1 MFDGLEDVIE
11 TNIWPFSVT
20 LTLNAVIHFFHR
32 TLWLLMVYH
41 QTKFG
46 CQGTN
51 SSENIIERVIFWLY
65 EPLTLKM
72 ATTTK
77 CPHDSGSWCC
87 ITIPTLVTKCFV
99 IQKILS
105 RQTFT
110 DILNLLCDLD
120 LDRSNP
126 IFSQNTPAYDAVL
139 SNQVWLQTDLQFR
152 RCNRNSHILII

>member
-1 MFDGLEDVIE
+1 
-11 TNIWPFSVT
+11 
-20 LTLNAVIHFFHR
+20 
-32 TLWLLMVYH
+32 MVYH

-77 CPHDSGSWCC
+77 CPHDSGSWCY
-87 ITIPTLVTKCFV
+87 ITIPNLVTKCSV
-99 IQKILS
+99 VQKIPS

-110 DILNLLCDLD
+110 NILNLHCDLD
-120 LDRSNP
+120 LECSNA
-126 IFSQNTPAYDAVL
+126 IFPWDTPAYDTL
-139 SNQVWLQTDLQFR
+139 LTNQVWLQTINNLEGIVKIVIFWLYNLQATLTLKILNQFF
-152 RCNRNSHILII
+152 SHDSLPHDNTPPYQGC